1 MIECFEKQNI
11 KRSIA
16 AGVILLVASFL
27 VAVGVAEISF
37 PETFLTFTD
46 QDWLINI
53 WPKAYRYNIHVGVG
67 ACALCGL
74 LIIPAFKLQKDFT
87 IRALETLCRIGIG
100 GMFIFASIFKIQ
112 DPHQFA
118 TLVAQYQF
126 FSALHLDFV
135 NNFFALVYPQFELWF
150 GLAMIFTPFAKES
163 AFAIFWMFVSFI
175 IALAWALWNDLGITC
190 GCFELEG
197 AQDKAEAWTSLIR
210 DLILIWPTFWLTM
223 RKNKSLVG
231 QQLAQAQKEEAAAHE

>member
-1 MIECFEKQNI
+1 MIECFEKQNL
-11 KRSIA
+11 KRSII

-53 WPKAYRYNIHVGVG
+53 WPKAYRYNIHVGIG
-67 ACALCGL
+67 ACVVCGL
-74 LIIPAFKLQKDFT
+74 LIIPASRLQKDFA

-126 FSALHLDFV
+126 FSALHIDFV
-135 NNFFALVYPQFELWF
+135 NNFFALVYPQFEFWF
-150 GLAMIFTPFAKES
+150 GLAMIVSPFVRES

-210 DLILIWPTFWLTM
+210 DLILIWPTLWLAF
-223 RKNKSLVG
+223 RKNKSIIG
-231 QQLAQAQKEEAAAHE
+231 IWKKDKEVK